1 MPVGVLLTYLTGRK
15 AEGVNFTAIPENR
28 GFMVVYFNLQSICR
42 NAAYHLYGNPMAGET
57 IIGRVTG
64 AVKGFLESDQPVI
77 AFGREILWVVAV
89 VGGIALLLFVVC
101 GTWPAVVAVES
112 ESMLPNMHVNDLVFV
127 VQKDRFGPLQTY
139 ETGGNTGYM
148 KFGDYGD
155 VIIYRPNG
163 ATNIHP
169 IIHRVKG
176 YYDAA
181 WFTANLHVPA
191 THGGYL
197 TKGDNNLI
205 ADQQSSINGL
215 GPIQPVEDDWIVGKA
230 LFSVPLL
237 GYPTLH
243 YPEFAAVVIILLVIH
258 EVYVSRAEGEE
269 EKGRKKEKKKGR
281 R

>member
-1 MPVGVLLTYLTGRK
+1 MIISRAK
-15 AEGVNFTAIPENR
+15 AALKAFR
-28 GFMVVYFNLQSICR
+28 
-42 NAAYHLYGNPMAGET
+42 
-57 IIGRVTG
+57 
-64 AVKGFLESDQPVI
+64 ESDQPVVSF
-77 AFGREILWVVAV
+77 AREILWVVAV
-89 VGGIALLLFVVC
+89 VGGIALLLFLIC

-139 ETGGNTGYM
+139 ETGGNDGYM
-148 KFGDYGD
+148 KFGNYGD

-169 IIHRVKG
+169 IIHR
-176 YYDAA
+176 AITLENA
-181 WFTANLHVPA
+181 SWFATNLGVQA
-191 THGGYL
+191 SHGGYL
-197 TKGDNNLI
+197 TKGDNNQFP
-205 ADQQSSINGL
+205 DQQSSIEGL

-243 YPEFAAVVIILLVIH
+243 YPEFAAVVIILLIIH
-258 EVYVSRAEGEE
+258 EVYVSRSEAEK
-269 EKGRKKEKKKGR
+269 EKEREKKKGKKGR